1 MLAAEEMRDLLQ
13 NEEYREAQ
21 AEAAYYRERMDEAAL
36 EQEQDVTDEYVYFVL
51 DYNDISDF
59 AKRPYRTAVAQVCD
73 SLLERVAA

>member
-1 MLAAEEMRDLLQ
+1 MPSDEMRDLLQ

-21 AEAAYYRERMDEAAL
+21 AEASYYRERMDEAAL
-36 EQEQDVTDEYVYFVL
+36 EQEQDVSGEYAYFVL
-51 DYNDISDF
+51 DWKDISDF